1 MIKIQGSLIAKREFH
16 LIFAIASTRLAK
28 EEKAWYAFSSFLL
41 LRFFM
46 KTRRIGFGLVNLIFG
61 ISIFIVN
68 EVVTDFSFLF
78 FFFFFLL
85 DVLLM

>member
-1 MIKIQGSLIAKREFH
+1 M
-16 LIFAIASTRLAK
+16 IFAIASTRLAK
-28 EEKAWYAFSSFLL
+28 EEKAWYTFSSFLL

-46 KTRRIGFGLVNLIFG
+46 KTRSIGFGLANLIFG

-68 EVVTDFSFLF
+68 EAVTDFSFLF
-78 FFFFFLL
+78 FFLL

>member
-1 MIKIQGSLIAKREFH
+1 MLSLLFFYCA
-16 LIFAIASTRLAK
+16 
-28 EEKAWYAFSSFLL
+28 
-41 LRFFM
+41 FFM

-78 FFFFFLL
+78 SSFSSFL